1 MCCAV
6 PCALHSTH
14 MLQPRVPLTC
24 HSLPRALAD
33 GNPAEDIVCTAVP
46 PGAPHRAA
54 RGAPEL
60 SHDAACAACTECC
73 TIYILLLPAGT
84 AIKGSAVGGR
94 AGGAREGTMM
104 DRAARRAS
112 WPWRS
117 RGRGRGPL
125 AAGPREVAAA
135 GRRAAG
141 RCVSA
146 ARRRH
151 GQGPTAGGMDMR

>member
-60 SHDAACAACTECC
+60 TRRRVRRVHRVLHDLHPPAARRHRHQG
-73 TIYILLLPAGT
+73 L
-84 AIKGSAVGGR
+84 GGR
-94 AGGAREGTMM
+94 RPHRWRARGH
-104 DRAARRAS
+104 DDGRAARRAS